1 MSAGQDMTEQEIWQE
16 LVRFTGNKYAAAGI
30 MGNLKAESNMNSSNL
45 QGTYEQSLGH
55 TDDSYTSAVDNG
67 TYSNF
72 VNDNAGYGLAQ
83 WTYSTRKQGLLDYAK
98 KTGQSIGSTKMQLEY
113 LENELSTGYQ
123 GVLSALKNASSISE
137 ASDIMITQYEIP
149 ANQSADAKNQR
160 ASFGTEYYNQYSGA
174 VTSESQTD
182 SQKSGDSVSA
192 ELSDVTLEVH
202 PDNLSDVCKEWEAK
216 ILSIDL
222 SSIKV
227 TTTFAPL
234 TGAGV
239 AASYIPSLETALS
252 KAENT
257 LLSISKTIKSAADQH
272 SGVEQPTGSGSGGYN
287 GGSNYYGGNGN
298 NNGDGTSSETP
309 TGGSDYQFEIPTV
322 ITTTPTTTVEP
333 PTKDVTINTEF
344 VSKVSELDTE
354 SYVKF
359 MTVLGTIA
367 NGNLLGYISDVNL
380 APNLKKAILESPYL
394 DSDLKEILSKMD
406 ENEVQVT
413 LQSILTDKDA
423 ISDTSK
429 CIIYKYTQSLSK
441 DTNIDILKVS
451 KEIQFFNQVDDL
463 FNTLSSVIVKENL
476 QQNLLSIYDGDVD
489 SQISAESIE
498 FVRTSI
504 DYLAELNNVS
514 YEELLINKDYSDLI
528 KNEFEELTKA
538 LSYFRTVNTMG
549 TEASQLIYANV
560 MKDNGIMKEMV

>member
-1 MSAGQDMTEQEIWQE
+1 MSTSQDMTEQEIWQE

-45 QGTYEQSLGH
+45 QETYEQSLGH

-72 VNDNAGYGLAQ
+72 ANDSAGYGLAQ

-98 KTGQSIGSTKMQLEY
+98 QTGQSIGSTKMQVQY
-113 LENELSTGYQ
+113 LENELSNGYQ
-123 GVLSALKNASSISE
+123 GVLNALKNASSISE
-137 ASDIMITQYEIP
+137 ASDIMITQYEKP
-149 ANQSADAKNQR
+149 ANQSTDAKNQR
-160 ASFGTEYYNQYSGA
+160 ASFGTEYYNQYSGLDA
-174 VTSESQTD
+174 SVTPTNLEKTNN
-182 SQKSGDSVSA
+182 GDSISA

-234 TGAGV
+234 TGEGV

-272 SGVEQPTGSGSGGYN
+272 SGVEEPTGTGTGKYYN
-287 GGSNYYGGNGN
+287 GNNYYGNNGN
-298 NNGDGTSSETP
+298 NNGTGSETP
-309 TGGSDYQFEIPTV
+309 TSGSDYQFEIPTV
-322 ITTTPTTTVEP
+322 ITTPTTTIVEQ
-333 PTKDVTINTEF
+333 PTKEVSINTEF

-380 APNLKKAILESPYL
+380 APNLKKAILESPNL
-394 DSDLKEILSKMD
+394 DPDLREIISKMD

-423 ISDTSK
+423 ITDTSK
-429 CIIYKYTQSLSK
+429 CIIYKYTEALSK
-441 DTNIDILKVS
+441 DTNIDVLKVS
-451 KEIQFFNQVDDL
+451 KELQFFNQVDDL
-463 FNTLSSVIVKENL
+463 FNTISSVIVKENL
-476 QQNLLSIYDGDVD
+476 QQNLLSIYDGDVGTE
-489 SQISAESIE
+489 ISIESID
-498 FVRTSI
+498 FVRVAV

-514 YEELLINKDYSDLI
+514 YEELLTNKDFEDLL
-528 KNEFEELTKA
+528 KNEFEDLTKA

-549 TEASQLIYANV
+549 TEASQLIYTNV
-560 MKDNGIMKEMV
+560 MKDNGITKEMV